1 MLSLILSYIAKF
13 KGLVLCNEFFVN
25 LNWRCFT
32 VFINKH
38 GLTTLYLPLVQ
49 VSQRLPQALFLTQ
62 FYFDDLELPLFQHA
76 PVVLTRI

>member
-1 MLSLILSYIAKF
+1 M
-13 KGLVLCNEFFVN
+13 
-25 LNWRCFT
+25 FT

-38 GLTTLYLPLVQ
+38 GLTTLYSLLVQ